1 MISITLFVG
10 FSHLNSI
17 FLGIRDISCVLHEL
31 QIQWNLDE
39 STNIH
44 IHYYRAGESALTWGR
59 NMSSP
64 MMVRVRRS
72 GTHQAN
78 NEKLKNLRREGF
90 ISNLLVQGKNIFL
103 NVVQTSSPQILIWF
117 CFSRL
122 CTFEGIQFPIWQC
135 QVHKRGTTSKNLT
148 SVENGFHSV
157 R

>member
-1 MISITLFVG
+1 MSDCGPLTETTTECTNIHF
-10 FSHLNSI
+10 HYYC
-17 FLGIRDISCVLHEL
+17 D
-31 QIQWNLDE
+31 DE
-39 STNIH
+39 STKTH

-78 NEKLKNLRREGF
+78 NEKLKNLRREEF
-90 ISNLLVQGKNIFL
+90 ISHLLVQRKNIFL
-103 NVVQTSSPQILIWF
+103 NVVQTSSHQILISF

-122 CTFEGIQFPIWQC
+122 CTFQAIQFPIWQC

-148 SVENGFHSV
+148 SVENGVPLREIISFAVH
-157 R
+157 